1 MRSDRSPVLLSVPGH
16 PPLWQD
22 VIIKWRQAFR
32 GSLSS
37 LPTCH
42 YPPTIRSITYDHL
55 LLWLRSC
62 WLLTHSLNSPVI
74 HLERQFCQQKTYFSI
89 NWCLTFF
96 GHADIY
102 EQGKKWHIL
111 HVQCW
116 KYVLLGRLH
125 VASSYLQVS
134 WIWVIQC
141 YGNISVTIIAVK
153 WVKITIFCI
162 VWSRILFFFCMFC
175 WNHTNMSVAV
185 WN

>member
-55 LLWLRSC
+55 LLWLRGC

-96 GHADIY
+96 GHADIF
-102 EQGKKWHIL
+102 EQGKKWQYIA
-111 HVQCW
+111 CS
-116 KYVLLGRLH
+116 VLEIYITRTATCRKLLSTGFLNLGNKVLWRRLCDH
-125 VASSYLQVS
+125 NSS
-134 WIWVIQC
+134 
-141 YGNISVTIIAVK
+141 
-153 WVKITIFCI
+153 
-162 VWSRILFFFCMFC
+162 
-175 WNHTNMSVAV
+175 
-185 WN
+185 